1 MALYDVIN
9 EISAE
14 QVTKTETGDNRLYG
28 VALGLVTK
36 DYDQQM
42 GGRVCVTVTSRA
54 ENANKLL
61 WARVAMPSGGKGWGH
76 YFLPEAGD
84 QVLLAFENGNIEK
97 PYVIGCINRD
107 NDKFFTQS
115 IDKDNRYKR
124 IVTKNGSTLTYED
137 VPIPESDKKNS
148 PGDLD
153 KITLQTA
160 GKQLTLLLD
169 NENHKI
175 RLGDKEKE
183 DFIEMNTEKGSGTI
197 KIQAKSKIE
206 IKVGDNIKLTLNGES
221 GAVKIEAKQLAIE
234 APNQISLKS
243 DGMVKLEGGTIAQN
257 ASSAFKAE
265 SSGAVRISG
274 TPISI
279 G

>member
-1 MALYDVIN
+1 MALYDIIE
-9 EISAE
+9 EISDE
-14 QVTKTETGDNRLYG
+14 QALKTETGDSRMYG
-28 VALGLVTK
+28 VAIGKVTANFDEK
-36 DYDQQM
+36 A
-42 GGRVCVTVTSRA
+42 GGRVCVTVSTRGQKP
-54 ENANKLL
+54 ERLM
-61 WARVAMPSGGKGWGH
+61 WARVAMPSGGKEWGH
-76 YFLPEAGD
+76 YFLPEVGD
-84 QVLLAFENGNIEK
+84 QVLLAFENGNIER

-115 IDKDNRYKR
+115 IDKDNKLKR
-124 IVTKNGSTLTYED
+124 IVTKNGSTLTFED
-137 VPIPESDKKNS
+137 APIPDSDKKNH

-153 KITLQTA
+153 KITLQTS
-160 GKQLTLLLD
+160 GKLLTLLLD

-175 RLGDKEKE
+175 RLGDKDKE
-183 DFIEMNTEKGSGTI
+183 DFIEMDTTKGSGTI
-197 KIQAKSKIE
+197 KIEAKSKLE

-243 DGMVKLEGGTIAQN
+243 DGVVKLEGGTISQK
-257 ASSAFKAE
+257 ASSAFKVD
-265 SSGAVRISG
+265 SSGAVTIGG

>member
-1 MALYDVIN
+1 MALYDIIN
-9 EISAE
+9 EISGE
-14 QVTKTETGDNRLYG
+14 QILKTDTGDNRIYG

-36 DYDQQM
+36 DFDQKM
-42 GGRVCVTVTSRA
+42 GGRVCVTVTSRT

-61 WARVAMPSGGKGWGH
+61 WARVAMPSGGKTWGH

-115 IDKDNRYKR
+115 IDQDNRFKR

-137 VPIPESDKKNS
+137 VPVPDGDSKNQ

-175 RLGDKEKE
+175 RLGDKENE
-183 DFIEMNTEKGSGTI
+183 DFVEMVTEKGSGTI
-197 KIQAKSKIE
+197 KIQAKSKIT
-206 IKVGDNIKLTLNGES
+206 IKVGDNITFTLNGES
-221 GAVKIEAKQLAIE
+221 GVCKLEAKQLDIE

-257 ASSAFKAE
+257 ASSVFKAE

>member
-1 MALYDVIN
+1 MALYDIIE
-9 EISAE
+9 EISDE
-14 QVTKTETGDNRLYG
+14 QVLKTETGDSRMYG
-28 VALGLVTK
+28 VTIGTVTK
-36 DYDQQM
+36 DFDEKV
-42 GGRVCVTVTSRA
+42 GGRVCVTVPTRVQKA
-54 ENANKLL
+54 EKLM
-61 WARVAMPSGGKGWGH
+61 WARVAMPSGGKAWGH
-76 YFLPEAGD
+76 YFLPETGD

-97 PYVIGCINRD
+97 PYVIGCINKD

-115 IDKDNRYKR
+115 IDKDNRFKR

-137 VPIPESDKKNS
+137 VPIPDSDKKNK

-175 RLGDKEKE
+175 RLGDKENE
-183 DFIEMNTEKGSGTI
+183 DFVTMDTTKGSGTI
-197 KIQAKSKIE
+197 SIKAKSRLE

-221 GAVKIEAKQLAIE
+221 GAVKIEAKQLEIE

-243 DGMVKLEGGTIAQN
+243 NSAVKLEGGTVTQKAN
-257 ASSAFKAE
+257 SAFKVE
-265 SSGAVRISG
+265 SSGAVTISG